1 MPHVTPELVGK
12 AYEALASGNRA
23 EIEKYWDKDM
33 NWLVPGHNR
42 LSGWYHG
49 LDAFLA
55 FMGNV
60 GHLSARSFHMTPI
73 AVMTSDEYSADVTR
87 NVGYRQ
93 GYESR
98 GLNPATGTLPDTK
111 LDIDVVHVLRWR
123 DGKVIEGKGAIFGD
137 GTTQY
142 DQFWSP
148 VGEKSERLQE

>member
-12 AYEALASGNRA
+12 AYQALASG
-23 EIEKYWDKDM
+23 EKAKIREYWSDDM
-33 NWLVPGHNR
+33 VWLVPGHNP
-42 LSGWYHG
+42 LSGRYHG
-49 LDAFLA
+49 LDAFLG
-55 FMGNV
+55 FMGQV
-60 GHLSARSFHMTPI
+60 GALSANSFNMESI

-87 NVGYRQ
+87 NVGFNAGDKSGEPPYQ
-93 GYESR
+93 
-98 GLNPATGTLPDTK
+98 K

-148 VGEKSERLQE
+148 VAPREGRD